1 VIRAVLAVIVLVA
14 FAPDAEGHR
23 RSVSYSSW
31 TLESTGA
38 HVELR
43 LAALDVTMTGLD
55 PWRDADALARYAT
68 DRLTALRA
76 ERPCTVVRS
85 PTSATAAGFLVLSWD
100 VACEGGPDAIVS
112 RLFAD
117 VAPSH
122 LHFARVTGAD
132 RPVAER
138 VLAADDAR
146 FSLATGE
153 AAAPAQAGSSFGD
166 YVALGVEHIRTGYDH
181 LAFVVAL
188 LLLAG
193 SLAEVA
199 TIVSAFTVAHS
210 VTLAAAVL
218 GVVRPE
224 PAAVEALIGFSIA
237 LVAVENG
244 WLLGGRDRLTPW
256 LVGAALLAATA
267 LPGAVPAPALCG
279 LALFAICHL
288 GLLARSARPA
298 RLRAMVAFGFGLIH
312 GFGFAGVLAEMDL
325 PRARLVPA
333 LVGFN
338 VGVELGQLVVVA
350 LGWAALT
357 MVEHTASGAR
367 RRIAEVGSAAVCGL
381 GLFWFVTRAWG

>member
-1 VIRAVLAVIVLVA
+1 VVALVA
-14 FAPDAEGHR
+14 AAGLATSADAHR

-31 TLESTGA
+31 TLGPAGA

-68 DRLTALRA
+68 GRLTALRA
-76 ERPCTVVRS
+76 GRACTAVRPPVAA
-85 PTSATAAGFLVLSWD
+85 TSGAFVVLSWD
-100 VACEGGPDAIVS
+100 VTCDGGPDTIAS
-112 RLFAD
+112 RLFDD
-117 VAPSH
+117 VAPTH
-122 LHFARVTGAD
+122 LHFARVVGPD
-132 RPVAER
+132 RAVAER
-138 VLAADDAR
+138 VLTPDASR
-146 FSLATGE
+146 FPLATGE
-153 AAAPAQAGSSFGD
+153 SATPAHAGSSFGD
-166 YVALGVEHIRTGYDH
+166 YVLLGVEHIRTGYDH

-244 WLLGGRDRLTPW
+244 WLLGGRDRATPW
-256 LVGAALLAATA
+256 LVGAALLTAAWS
-267 LPGAVPAPALCG
+267 PGNLSVATIVG
-279 LALFAICHL
+279 LAVFSTCHL

-298 RLRAMVAFGFGLIH
+298 RLRTMVAFGFGLIH

-350 LGWAALT
+350 IGWTALV
-357 MVEHTASGAR
+357 MAGRAASGAR
-367 RRIAEVGSAAVCGL
+367 RRIAEVGSAAVCAL
-381 GLFWFVTRAWG
+381 GMFWFVTRGWG